1 MRAILL
7 SIAAA
12 AALTAPAEA
21 RSVSLTDFFAGET
34 GALSIRGARISMT
47 APEPLESLSR
57 AELRDAAL
65 MRCTGPRDNFCGVA
79 PPSER
84 LQGAMLTIFLEEGF
98 SLSKLSFSGFPAES
112 AFSRNNPSV
121 IVNGVSYTLDE
132 LAALTLSGGRIEIS
146 LDSLAAA
153 GLSLRSFELT
163 DLSTPL
169 PAAGLL
175 MLAGLGGFAAARSL
189 RKKA

>member
-12 AALTAPAEA
+12 SALTAPAEA

-47 APEPLESLSR
+47 ATEPLEMLSR

-79 PPSER
+79 PPSGR

-98 SLSKLSFSGFPAES
+98 SLSKLSFSGLPAES

-132 LAALTLSGGRIEIS
+132 LSGLTLNGGRVAIN